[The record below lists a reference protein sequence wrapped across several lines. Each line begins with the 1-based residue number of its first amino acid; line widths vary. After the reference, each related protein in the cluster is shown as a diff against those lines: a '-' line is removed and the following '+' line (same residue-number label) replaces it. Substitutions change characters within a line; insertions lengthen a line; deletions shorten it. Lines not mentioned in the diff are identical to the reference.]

1 MKLLLIV
8 SILGA
13 LTSCTSHISDQQQI
27 MRTIE
32 SRIQL
37 PEGARPI
44 ESYSRNYARLPDNK
58 ILAVYIEPLEPS
70 SIDETEDYGCE
81 VMGSIDENGE
91 MESRPCTEDELEEMK
106 EMENA
111 ISESHGNANGS
122 RWFKNS
128 HDLPFMDGGGCS
140 QIEVIFDLRSDSF
153 DRIRCN
159 GPL

>member
-1 MKLLLIV
+1 MKLLSII

-13 LTSCTSHISDQQQI
+13 LTSCTSNISDQKQI
-27 MRTIE
+27 METIE

-44 ESYSRNYARLPDNK
+44 EAYSRNYARLPDNK
-58 ILAVYIEPLEPS
+58 ILAVYIEPRERS
-70 SIDETEDYGCE
+70 SIDATEDYGCE

-91 MESRPCTEDELEEMK
+91 LESRPCTEDELEETK

-111 ISESHGNANGS
+111 ISESQGNANSS

-128 HDLPFMDGGGCS
+128 HDLPVMSDGGCLL
-140 QIEVIFDLRSDSF
+140 IEVIFDLRSDSF
-153 DRIRCN
+153 DHVLCN
-159 GPL
+159 GSY

>member
-1 MKLLLIV
+1 MKLLSTI

-13 LTSCTSHISDQQQI
+13 LTSCASNISDQKQI

-32 SRIQL
+32 ARIQL

-44 ESYSRNYARLPDNK
+44 EAYSRNYARLPDNK
-58 ILAVYIEPLEPS
+58 ILAVFIEPFEPS
-70 SIDETEDYGCE
+70 PIDETEDYGCE
-81 VMGSIDENGE
+81 VMGNIDENGE
-91 MESRPCTEDELEEMK
+91 LESRPCTEDELEETK
-106 EMENA
+106 GMENA
-111 ISESHGNANGS
+111 ISKSHGNANGS

-128 HDLPFMDGGGCS
+128 HDLPIMDGGGCS
-140 QIEVIFDLRSDSF
+140 QIEAIFDLRSDSF